1 MTWTERD
8 SSLQFVS
15 DGRTSLLVGLAG
27 AVISLAALTLNSLR
41 RTTGRVFM
49 SVAMLLLHGAA
60 SVAYYTYAK
69 HNGGDAIWY
78 YYDPYNWGHRP
89 FALGTMA
96 VLQFTQYL
104 RHSLG
109 ASYTDCYIFYQSI
122 GFCGIMLLM
131 RSFDEIHQKLR
142 VENTTLSLYMLLTP
156 SMYFWT
162 SGIGKDA
169 PLFFAVSLCVW
180 SILSFRRRIPAFGL
194 SIIVMI
200 LFRAHIALVVVT
212 ALAAAAFFH
221 RGITTG
227 RKIGLLALTSA
238 AAVALAGS
246 VRATVQV
253 NVMDP
258 NSISTFFQQRGDLSV
273 STTGATAVRNAPI
286 IVRLLSLLFR
296 PFFFDASGIFGV
308 ISSIENIGSLLLF
321 AYLILHWRA
330 MKSLARQVF
339 FIEFCIFFAVILITL
354 LTLVYYNVGLG
365 IRERVMIFPPL
376 FCAFIAQWG
385 IVRSRSPQSRVARAP
400 SLPGTSAAGRP
411 GNPSQRPAPNQ
422 SQ

>member
-1 MTWTERD
+1 M
-8 SSLQFVS
+8 
-15 DGRTSLLVGLAG
+15 
-27 AVISLAALTLNSLR
+27 
-41 RTTGRVFM
+41 FM

-60 SVAYYTYAK
+60 SFAYYTYAK
-69 HNGGDAIWY
+69 HNGGDAPWY
-78 YYDPYNWGHRP
+78 YYDPYNWGNRP

-96 VLQFTQYL
+96 ILQFTQYL
-104 RHSLG
+104 RRSLG

-122 GFCGIMLLM
+122 GFWGIMLLM
-131 RSFDEIHQKLR
+131 RAFDEIHQKLHIK
-142 VENTTLSLYMLLTP
+142 NTTLSFYMLLTP

-180 SILSFRRRIPAFGL
+180 SILAFRRRIPAFGL
-194 SIIVMI
+194 SIVVMI

-227 RKIGLLALTSA
+227 RKIGLLALTSVA
-238 AAVALAGS
+238 AIALVGS

-258 NSISTFFQQRGDLSV
+258 NSISSFFQQRGDLSV

-286 IVRLLSLLFR
+286 VVRLLSLLFR
-296 PFFFDASGIFGV
+296 PFFFDANGIFGI
-308 ISSIENIGSLLLF
+308 ISSLENLGSILLF
-321 AYLILHWRA
+321 GYLILHWRA
-330 MKSLARQVF
+330 MKALARQVF

-376 FCAFIAQWG
+376 FCAFVAQWG
-385 IVRSRSPQSRVARAP
+385 ILRVRSEPLRGTHGPA
-400 SLPGTSAAGRP
+400 LPATVAAGHP
-411 GNPSQRPAPNQ
+411 GRASQRSTPNQ
-422 SQ
+422 AE